1 MLLLARLLGGVSH
14 LLGQVSFLHVYHHM
28 SISVAWWAALKL
40 YPGGDVY
47 FGALIN
53 SWIHVMMYSY
63 YTLSLLKI
71 PCPWKKFLT
80 MAQLIQFTTVV
91 GYSLYAMSL
100 PTNNY
105 TSKEYLAHGIQIF
118 EMTSLFV
125 LFMGFYRKAYTKKPV
140 AAKDTASDA
149 TVSEQDS
156 LSSTSSDDGSDDQQ

>member
-1 MLLLARLLGGVSH
+1 MR
-14 LLGQVSFLHVYHHM
+14 
-28 SISVAWWAALKL
+28 L
-40 YPGGDVY
+40 YPGGDAY
-47 FGALIN
+47 FGAMVN

-100 PTNNY
+100 PGNNY
-105 TSKEYLAHGIQIF
+105 TWKQYAAHAIQIF

-125 LFMGFYRKAYTKKPV
+125 LFMRFYRKAYSKKSKSSS
-140 AAKDTASDA
+140 KDQPKDQSSEATAS
-149 TVSEQDS
+149 EQAS
-156 LSSTSSDDGSDDQQ
+156 LSSASSDDDSDQQQ